1 MSPPTWPRSGGVFSF
16 HDPAPRRVF
25 YFFFFFSDGQPN
37 HWHIS
42 KTISLGHIVTTA
54 VVAIA
59 GVLYLASLESKIDA
73 TALEVS
79 HQRQEIERVDRNQR
93 AQSDWIGRKLE
104 EMRVEQKQD
113 MRTLESKIDK
123 LIDRELGKR

>member
-1 MSPPTWPRSGGVFSF
+1 M
-16 HDPAPRRVF
+16 A
-25 YFFFFFSDGQPN
+25 DGQPN